1 MELLTILAQYKVIR
15 DALKAGEYVGA
26 WRATLPVQES
36 MCTLAE
42 SVGFK
47 SNAKEAK
54 TRTEIE
60 AIAGECCE
68 LCETASATHEGM
80 TGAFDWKTALMKI
93 LAALF
98 EAWKPNS

>member
-47 SNAKEAK
+47 STAKEAK
-54 TRTEIE
+54 TRDEIE

-68 LCETASATHEGM
+68 LVETASATHEGTM
-80 TGAFDWKTALMKI
+80 GAFDWRTALMKI

-98 EAWKPNS
+98 EAWKPNA